1 MDPINIIILLNV
13 IATFG
18 ANVSGAKKGLKS
30 KVAAIKDKPKTFLQK
45 FPPILSAVT
54 LIVLILGVFQIGTLE
69 YMKEHN
75 AIRLIGLPVY
85 LIFSWIQVWSFK
97 SLGDNYSQD
106 IIIKKDHQL
115 VTTGPFRY
123 IRHPQ
128 YFSQILI
135 NIGGTAATVSYVL
148 GILTLVEIPIYVM
161 RALLEDKM
169 LAKHFA
175 EQFSAYKKK
184 SGFMIPFIG

>member
-30 KVAAIKDKPKTFLQK
+30 KVSVIKEKPKTFLQK

-75 AIRLIGLPVY
+75 AIRFIGLPVY

-148 GILTLVEIPIYVM
+148 GILTLVEIPIYIM

>member
-115 VTTGPFRY
+115 VTTGPFRF

-148 GILTLVEIPIYVM
+148 GILTLVEIPIYIM

>member
-30 KVAAIKDKPKTFLQK
+30 KVSVIKEKPKTFLQK

-75 AIRLIGLPVY
+75 AIRFIGLPVY

-148 GILTLVEIPIYVM
+148 GILTLIEIPIYIM

>member
-30 KVAAIKDKPKTFLQK
+30 KVSVIKEKPKTFLQK

-148 GILTLVEIPIYVM
+148 GILTLVEIPIYIM

>member
-30 KVAAIKDKPKTFLQK
+30 KVSVIKEKPKTFLQK

-106 IIIKKDHQL
+106 IVIKKDHQL

-148 GILTLVEIPIYVM
+148 GILTLIEIPIYIM